1 MYRQLDPERI
11 VHTIQRLTSRIQ
23 DRFPGSGLSQVSG
36 ELLDVGREAASLAA
50 GLARPI
56 LPLRIGVWVLI
67 AGIVVLAVAPFTVFD
82 WSGGIDDLGDLI
94 QIIEAGVNDIVFLAI
109 GIFFLAT
116 LEGRIK
122 RHRALRAI
130 RDLRSIAHV
139 VDMHQ
144 LTKDPELLVHPSRDE
159 VEPGAPI
166 MTRVELA
173 RYLDYS
179 SEMLSLV
186 SKVAALYIQ
195 DVDDSVVLRAVNEI
209 ESLTTGL
216 SRKVWQKIMI
226 LDAIVTPSPGEPFP
240 RGSLPKA

>member
-11 VHTIQRLTSRIQ
+11 VETIRTLTSRIER
-23 DRFPGSGLSQVSG
+23 RFASSGLSEVSR
-36 ELLDVGREAASLAA
+36 ELLDVGREATTLAASL
-50 GLARPI
+50 GRPI
-56 LPLRIGVWVLI
+56 VPLRIGVLVLI
-67 AGIVVLAVAPFTVFD
+67 AAIVALAIVPFTMLNLA
-82 WSGGIDDLGDLI
+82 GGIDDIGDFI
-94 QIIEAGVNDIVFLAI
+94 QIIEAGVNDVVFLAL

-122 RHRALRAI
+122 RHRALRAL
-130 RDLRSIAHV
+130 RELRSIAHV

-144 LTKDPELLVHPSRDE
+144 LTKDPELVIDVSGEDM
-159 VEPGAPI
+159 EPGAPV
-166 MTRVELA
+166 MSRAELA

-186 SKVAALYIQ
+186 SKVAALYVQ
-195 DVDDSVVLRAVNEI
+195 DFDDSVVLGAVNEI

-226 LDAIVTPSPGEPFP
+226 LDAIDAPSLGRPLSSQDR
-240 RGSLPKA
+240 RGA

>member
-1 MYRQLDPERI
+1 
-11 VHTIQRLTSRIQ
+11 
-23 DRFPGSGLSQVSG
+23 VSG

-50 GLARPI
+50 GLGRPI
-56 LPLRIGVWVLI
+56 VPLRIMVWILI
-67 AGIVVLAVAPFTVFD
+67 AGIVALAIVPFTMLNLA
-82 WSGGIDDLGDLI
+82 GGIHNIGDFI
-94 QIIEAGVNDIVFLAI
+94 QILEAGVNDVVFLAL

-122 RHRALRAI
+122 RHRALRAL
-130 RDLRSIAHV
+130 RELRSIAHV

-144 LTKDPELLVHPSRDE
+144 LTKDPELVIDVPREDM
-159 VEPGAPI
+159 EPGAPV
-166 MTRVELA
+166 MNRAELA

-186 SKVAALYIQ
+186 SKVAALYVQ
-195 DVDDSVVLRAVNEI
+195 NFDDSTVLGAVNEI

-226 LDAIVTPSPGEPFP
+226 LDAIDTP
-240 RGSLPKA
+240 A